1 MLSIDVHA
9 NARRLDRAM
18 ALLLLSRADIGR
30 DRNCLLVLAECI
42 DGQQARFPALP
53 DERAFA
59 WGRVPGIKKYS
70 IDLHDR
76 ERVLD
81 AAVDA
86 WSKSVVRQAPFAS
99 FNWPAAR

>member
-1 MLSIDVHA
+1 MRFPEGVRGGLIRKAVAAFAFSSSVSRGGRDVSIDVHA

-42 DGQQARFPALP
+42 DAQQARFPALP

-59 WGRVPGIKKYS
+59 WGRVSRHQKVQ
-70 IDLHDR
+70 H
-76 ERVLD
+76 
-81 AAVDA
+81 
-86 WSKSVVRQAPFAS
+86 
-99 FNWPAAR
+99 